1 MTTHRPNPRLAKIHR
16 SYTVDEIATLYGAH
30 RNTVRAWIK
39 RGLPTLDDRR
49 PVLVLGRHLR
59 DFLQARREVNKKTCG
74 PGRLY
79 CVRCREP
86 QRPKGGAVRYEPLTE
101 TLGNL
106 VGCCP
111 CCDAGLYR
119 RVSEKSLARALGD
132 LAVLQGLDP
141 AESHENGERGAQ
153 GAEHI
158 DESHPACINSDF
170 NQDASTH
177 AKPSPR

>member
-39 RGLPTLDDRR
+39 RGLPILDNRR

-59 DFLQARREVNKKTCG
+59 DFLQARREVNKRTCG

-86 QRPKGGAVRYEPLTE
+86 QRPKDSAVRYEPLTE

-106 VGCCP
+106 VGRCP

-132 LAVLQGLDP
+132 LTVFQGLAP
-141 AESHENGERGAQ
+141 AESGRTGERGAL
-153 GAEHI
+153 GAKHI
-158 DESHPACINSDF
+158 DESHPACTNSDF
-170 NQDASTH
+170 NQDASTY
-177 AKPSPR
+177 AKPSP

>member
-86 QRPKGGAVRYEPLTE
+86 QRPKDGAVRYEPLTE

-111 CCDAGLYR
+111 FCNAGLYR

-132 LAVLQGLDP
+132 LTVVQGQQGVKTRK
-141 AESHENGERGAQ
+141 SVERDALGV
-153 GAEHI
+153 EHI
-158 DESHPACINSDF
+158 DESHTACTNSDF
-170 NQDASTH
+170 
-177 AKPSPR
+177 K

>member
-1 MTTHRPNPRLAKIHR
+1 M
-16 SYTVDEIATLYGAH
+16 DEIATLYGAH

-74 PGRLY
+74 PGRIY

-86 QRPKGGAVRYEPLTE
+86 QRPKDGTVRYEPLTE
-101 TLGNL
+101 ALGNL
-106 VGCCP
+106 VGHCP

-119 RVSEKSLARALGD
+119 RVSEKSLAHALGD
-132 LAVLQGLDP
+132 LTVVQG
-141 AESHENGERGAQ
+141 HEGGQTCKSDVRDALGV
-153 GAEHI
+153 EHI
-158 DESHPACINSDF
+158 DESHIACINSDF
-170 NQDASTH
+170 KQDASTH
-177 AKPSPR
+177 AKPSP

>member
-86 QRPKGGAVRYEPLTE
+86 QCPKDGAVRYEPLTE

-106 VGCCP
+106 VGRCP

-119 RVSEKSLARALGD
+119 RVSEKSLSRALGD
-132 LAVLQGLDP
+132 LAVLQDLNRT
-141 AESHENGERGAQ
+141 ELHENDERSAQ

-158 DESHPACINSDF
+158 DESHTACINSDF
-170 NQDASTH
+170 KQDASSH
-177 AKPSPR
+177 ANSSPG